1 MSEAQL
7 SDSQAIILS
16 TACARSDGA
25 VFPVTA
31 NLKGGAVGNVCKSL
45 LKRGLIEEIPAGDL
59 NTVWRHD
66 EEQGPMTL
74 RATPLAVTTLG
85 ITDEQDSTPMTEVS
99 AEPQP
104 ESAPEPAPTPA
115 FRAGTKQARMIAMLE
130 APAGPPS
137 PRSRRRWT
145 GAAHRPRR
153 DRRRSEEAARAR
165 RDSEKIDGRGRVYR
179 LGPVGPHDGQARAA

>member
-104 ESAPEPAPTPA
+104 ESAPEPAPAPV

-130 APAGPPS
+130 APGGATIAEIAAATGWQPHSIRGAIAGALKK
-137 PRSRRRWT
+137 RL
-145 GAAHRPRR
+145 GLEVA
-153 DRRRSEEAARAR
+153 
-165 RDSEKIDGRGRVYR
+165 SEKDPHRGRVYR
-179 LGPVGPHDGQARAA
+179 VNP